1 MGNGQVPPAFNV
13 QYQAAHNVLWGFF
26 EPLIVPSFTGDLV
39 RDLCVHDRS
48 LQVDA
53 RGFLHTN
60 LGQPV
65 DYYVWASHT
74 PGFYSLGGDLAY
86 FSDCIERG
94 DRHALMQYATQ
105 CIDGLFPRVSNYQA
119 PRLITLALVQGDALG
134 GGFEAALASDVLIAE
149 EQSRFGLPEILFN
162 LFPGMGGYS
171 LLCRR
176 IGSRLTEAMMLSG
189 KIYSAAA
196 CHEMGIVDI
205 VVAQGQG
212 LQAVQAYVQTTGKRR
227 NAVSAIYQ
235 ARRTAMPVTRQEL
248 MAITTQWV
256 DAALL
261 LQDRELRLMKRM
273 VQLQR
278 AQMSRQ
284 R

>member
-1 MGNGQVPPAFNV
+1 MGSEQLPAAFSV
-13 QYQAAHNVLWGFF
+13 QYQSAHKVLWGFF
-26 EPLIVPSFTGDLV
+26 DPRIVPSFTGDLL
-39 RDLCVHDRS
+39 RELCTHDRS
-48 LQVDA
+48 LPVDA
-53 RGFLHTN
+53 QGVLHTG
-60 LGQPV
+60 LGQPI
-65 DYYVWASHT
+65 DYYVWASRT
-74 PGFYSLGGDLAY
+74 PGVYSLGGDLAY
-86 FSDCIERG
+86 FSQCIARG
-94 DRHALMQYATQ
+94 DRHALLQYATQ
-105 CIDGLFPRVSNYQA
+105 CIEVLYPRVSNYQA

-176 IGSRLTEAMMLSG
+176 IGARLTEAMMLSG
-189 KIYSAAA
+189 QTYSAAA

-212 LQAVQAYVQTTGKRR
+212 QQAVRAYVEATGKRR
-227 NAVSAIYQ
+227 NAVSAVYQ

-261 LQDRELRLMKRM
+261 LQGRDLRLMRRI
-273 VQLQR
+273 VQLQHAR
-278 AQMSRQ
+278 MLRQ